1 MDRDVLALLDELEL
15 DRVDLVGH
23 DWGGWIGFL
32 LALRWP
38 ERIGRSVSLT
48 IVPPWPSGDRRG
60 VLEAWR
66 IAYQIPLALPQLG
79 RRAAEHGLAR
89 LALRAGSDAFSEGE
103 IEAFTDRLKGERARG
118 ASCFTGPFCCARPC
132 PCLPDATPECPSKVP
147 SLLLVGA
154 RDAVTPTRAVRE
166 QASGADALELELVP
180 GAGQL
185 IVDEKPELVA
195 DRTLGSFRP

>member
-1 MDRDVLALLDELEL
+1 MPGRGYDRETMDRDVLALLDELEL
-15 DRVDLVGH
+15 DRVDLVGD

-89 LALRAGSDAFSEGE
+89 LGLRAGSDAFSEGE

-118 ASCFTGPFCCARPC
+118 ASCFTGPFCCARPW

-147 SLLLVGA
+147 PLLL
-154 RDAVTPTRAVRE
+154 
-166 QASGADALELELVP
+166 ASGALDRAIIVLV
-180 GAGQL
+180 GSSHSA
-185 IVDEKPELVA
+185 VRA
-195 DRTLGSFRP
+195 DTWY